1 MYEIR
6 KNSWYRIVPDEFLRA
21 RIARVGNSVQ
31 MNLHALVVG
40 GEDEDGNQLNSAESI
55 CIELSQLRTADGPP

>member
-1 MYEIR
+1 MTFLGA
-6 KNSWYRIVPDEFLRA
+6 RIV
-21 RIARVGNSVQ
+21 RVGNSVQ